1 MKNRLLELCMV
12 KGLMTV
18 DDVVKEIGIDRTDA
32 VALLN
37 KENDVIINEET
48 ISKCLT
54 YFNVS
59 YDYFACIVD

>member
-18 DDVVKEIGIDRTDA
+18 DDVVNEIGIDRTDA
-32 VALLN
+32 IALLN
-37 KENDVIINEET
+37 KEKDVIINEET

-54 YFNVS
+54 YFNVT

>member
-1 MKNRLLELCMV
+1 MKNRLLELCMC

-18 DDVVKEIGIDRTDA
+18 DDVVNEIGIDKSDA

-37 KENDVIINEET
+37 KENEVIIKEET
-48 ISKCLT
+48 ISKCLK

-59 YDYFACIVD
+59 YDYFACLVD

>member
-18 DDVVKEIGIDRTDA
+18 DDVVNEIGINRMDA

-37 KENDVIINEET
+37 KEKDVIINEET

-54 YFNVS
+54 YFNVT

>member
-12 KGLMTV
+12 KGLKTV

-37 KENDVIINEET
+37 KENEVIIKEET
-48 ISKCLT
+48 ISKCLS

-59 YDYFACIVD
+59 YDYFTCIVD